1 MRKINFLVAVI
12 CLPFAFSSFGS
23 TGQSPEN
30 HPDPWSISE
39 PVLFVRLDAERGYHV
54 RVKGGPTHKAGG
66 WIFSKAGQFQNTLIE
81 RFGGGRR
88 RIPVGKA
95 VLLNLPGPFT
105 VLYFASNHSGQ
116 PTMVAIEVPGRAD
129 LATINSIA
137 TESFSEIWKSLDT
150 SFDLV
155 EVEGLIEE
163 QKSASPTCHKSLS
176 ECSDDD
182 LICELKRRG
191 WNVNLSRRK

>member
-1 MRKINFLVAVI
+1 MRKFSFLVAVI
-12 CLPFAFSSFGS
+12 CLSYAFSSFGS
-23 TGQSPEN
+23 TGQSPES

-39 PVLFVRLDAERGYHV
+39 PVLLVRLDRERGYHV
-54 RVKGGPTHKAGG
+54 RVKGGPTHKIGH
-66 WIFSKAGQFQNTLIE
+66 WINGKAGEFQNTLIE

-88 RIPVGKA
+88 RIPLGKA
-95 VLLNLPGPFT
+95 VLLNLPGPYT

-116 PTMVAIEVPGRAD
+116 PTMVVIEVPGRVD

-150 SFDLV
+150 SFDFV
-155 EVEGLIEE
+155 EVEGLVEE
-163 QKSASPTCHKSLS
+163 QKSASPTCSKSLS

-182 LICELKRRG
+182 LICELERRG
-191 WNVNLSRRK
+191 WDVNLNRKR